1 MGKQKKLCWKCG
13 GRHHPP
19 TGKKCEAELY
29 DKVNGEAIS
38 EEATGSESEMDSH
51 VIPGTSKTQL
61 PSSVQGP
68 QEEMQRQIL
77 EQLLKVNRRLDK
89 VEDRMARDH
98 QEGKGQPTTT
108 NSKKLSKLSKKHF
121 TVLSDSSQS
130 SSESSDEEQC
140 IPKLNNIRK
149 SEKIQHQADKR
160 IRELERHSEVA
171 GTLGKIKSKRGGSV
185 EVLVKHK
192 VAWPHEAILGGATRS
207 RLSYDQ

>member
-1 MGKQKKLCWKCG
+1 MLEVWGKTP
-13 GRHHPP
+13 PP

-98 QEGKGQPTTT
+98 QEGKDNRLRQT
-108 NSKKLSKLSKKHF
+108 
-121 TVLSDSSQS
+121 
-130 SSESSDEEQC
+130 
-140 IPKLNNIRK
+140 
-149 SEKIQHQADKR
+149 A
-160 IRELERHSEVA
+160 
-171 GTLGKIKSKRGGSV
+171 
-185 EVLVKHK
+185 
-192 VAWPHEAILGGATRS
+192 RS
-207 RLSYDQ
+207 